1 MLLHPMTPRRK
12 CQRLED
18 GDEGDG
24 VDRLSDLSD
33 DVLLDIIDRLCSVH
47 AAART
52 SILSRRWRGLW
63 TGLSEVVLDVD
74 PCKAESVLT
83 QLALPMLKCLDIYL
97 NRWMTPRQLSA
108 ILCVAARLAP
118 EKRFAI
124 STAHRVVGDDTIQ
137 LPCFYNTTALELD
150 MVGAPFTLPQSGEFT
165 ALRDLSLTWC
175 RIDPAALLAMCP
187 SLRVLEIND
196 CCALTA
202 VTVHSSSLEKLSLC
216 GTQWEISSIDI
227 AAPELK
233 ELKLDVEMTDEFS
246 ASILVPMLQKLDWDC
261 SFPDHNVGV
270 GELWRLRSICE
281 RKIYGYHVVSMY
293 IYCDPY
299 RMDTYRSFE
308 QVITQLPV
316 TKFTVLELDF
326 LTEGHV
332 FGSLA
337 LHLLRIQPVIQK
349 LKIVIGDHKEK
360 EPCPISWPCE
370 QPNNWRDESVAL
382 MDLEM
387 VEIVGFTGKDHEND
401 FIRLLFRGATMLKSM
416 VVRVSYKVSLSDNG
430 YKKLCEIFR
439 EYHHGEGYSAV

>member
-1 MLLHPMTPRRK
+1 MTPRRK

-293 IYCDPY
+293 IYCD
-299 RMDTYRSFE
+299 
-308 QVITQLPV
+308 
-316 TKFTVLELDF
+316 
-326 LTEGHV
+326 
-332 FGSLA
+332 
-337 LHLLRIQPVIQK
+337 
-349 LKIVIGDHKEK
+349 
-360 EPCPISWPCE
+360 
-370 QPNNWRDESVAL
+370 
-382 MDLEM
+382 
-387 VEIVGFTGKDHEND
+387 
-401 FIRLLFRGATMLKSM
+401 
-416 VVRVSYKVSLSDNG
+416 
-430 YKKLCEIFR
+430 
-439 EYHHGEGYSAV
+439 SAV

>member
-1 MLLHPMTPRRK
+1 
-12 CQRLED
+12 
-18 GDEGDG
+18 
-24 VDRLSDLSD
+24 
-33 DVLLDIIDRLCSVH
+33 
-47 AAART
+47 
-52 SILSRRWRGLW
+52 
-63 TGLSEVVLDVD
+63 
-74 PCKAESVLT
+74 
-83 QLALPMLKCLDIYL
+83 MLKCLDIYL

-124 STAHRVVGDDTIQ
+124 STVHRVVGDDTIQ

-261 SFPDHNVGV
+261 SFPDHNVG
-270 GELWRLRSICE
+270 
-281 RKIYGYHVVSMY
+281 
-293 IYCDPY
+293 PY

-360 EPCPISWPCE
+360 EPCPISCPCE

-439 EYHHGEGYSAV
+439 EYHHVERYVYYNSSNKQILYQS